1 MAITWKYA
9 ADYCAIGV
17 DWKNVQTDTYVTL
30 APVIYRWDAQSTDNY
45 GGSFADALE
54 LPDGSTKVDSGLKFG
69 SGSGE
74 REIDS
79 WATRSYSR
87 GHTARTVLFWLGTSD
102 LGSWYSGS
110 WHSLGSPEWTWS
122 FSVPALASYSV
133 TFNANGGSGAPSAQT
148 KWFGETLMLSSTVPT
163 KANHNFRGWATSSGA
178 TTPNYQPGDAY
189 TGNAALALYAVWE
202 LAALPPSVSIT
213 GYRVASNSATTEDPN
228 GGYAYIQVPWSVD
241 TTMVSGNRFS
251 SISANYK
258 KDGGSATSVNPT
270 ATQSG
275 TSGTAYFRFTAATGS
290 TFAFTVTITDTNGVS
305 TQKSLTIS
313 DIKYPIYVY
322 DRYKVKIDT
331 LSLTHALPIG
341 SGGTGSTS
349 AANAR
354 SALGVPSKP
363 VLLYD
368 NDNGSSSI
376 TLSGSDSFANYE
388 HITICFKMSADNN
401 YSSVEVWHPNGK
413 SVSLMAGRPYAT
425 GVWNKTS
432 TYTISGNKITLKS
445 GDVPVDW
452 YIDGSSPGSSQ
463 QTANI
468 YITQIIGY
476 KST

>member
-1 MAITWKYA
+1 MAIIWNYA

-17 DWKNVQTDTYVTL
+17 DWKSGQTDTYVTL
-30 APVIYRWDAQSTDNY
+30 APVVYRWDAQSTDNY
-45 GGSFADALE
+45 GGSFTDALS
-54 LPDGSTKVDSGLKFG
+54 LPDGSTKTDYGLKFG

-79 WATRSYSR
+79 WATRSYQR
-87 GHTARTVLFWLGTSD
+87 KHAAYNVYFWLGTSD

-110 WHSLGSPEWTWS
+110 WHNLGSPEWTWT

-133 TFNANGGSGAPSAQT
+133 TYNANGGSGAPSAQT
-148 KWFGETLMLSSTVPT
+148 KWFGETLALSSTVPT
-163 KANHNFRGWATSSGA
+163 KANYNFRGWATSSSA

-258 KDGGSATSVNPT
+258 KDGGSATTVNPT

-331 LSLTHALPIG
+331 LSLSHALPVG

-363 VLLYD
+363 VVLYD
-368 NDNGSSSI
+368 NDNNTATSVTLSETAANFEHIVICYKGDSFYSSI
-376 TLSGSDSFANYE
+376 
-388 HITICFKMSADNN
+388 
-401 YSSVEVWHPNGK
+401 EVWHPNGK
-413 SVSLMAGRPYAT
+413 KVALMSGSGLNADGFAST
-425 GVWNKTS
+425 WNWTS
-432 TYTISGNKITLKS
+432 DYTISNTSISLTNGTAWWIENGACNCAGGNC
-445 GDVPVDW
+445 V
-452 YIDGSSPGSSQ
+452 
-463 QTANI
+463 
-468 YITQIIGY
+468 ITQVIGY
-476 KST
+476 KSA